1 MLTPSVPPVAHLVW
15 QIAVGQRV
23 TAFHPKDRHIA
34 TGTVLTPDDDHYR
47 VQFDNPKQGVQPVK
61 DMQLMPLLDGSRGKD
76 FTSPYGNLQ
85 MTATH
90 WKDAAGGWDGDSE
103 DGVRRLGGGMSVA
116 AMSAAAA
123 TASTRAEPK
132 ELQLLAFTLRL
143 LDRKRVVMDE
153 LKKVRGDGSGTG
165 GVQTLCAALD
175 APSLPSSDPRP
186 RAEGSHAVP
195 CKLGR
200 SAARRSG
207 SCSAFSAWRSLP

>member
-1 MLTPSVPPVAHLVW
+1 MAHLVW

-153 LKKVRGDGSGTG
+153 LKKVKPGTE
-165 GVQTLCAALD
+165 VEPEECRPSAL
-175 APSLPSSDPRP
+175 PLTHLPSRRSDPRP

-195 CKLGR
+195 SKLGR